1 MRKRALA
8 SGACLRQSLTAIN
21 ASSGYPVEI
30 SGPLRAP
37 AKQLDAD
44 AGAQSFQTRTS

>member
-1 MRKRALA
+1 LP
-8 SGACLRQSLTAIN
+8 QSLTAID

-30 SGPLRAP
+30 SAPLRAL
-37 AKQLDAD
+37 AKQLDTD